1 VPEVAVS
8 CDATAEQL
16 GEVHHALARFWRGLD
31 PMPADDWRMRFELAV
46 SEIAANIIEHAQPH
60 VMNLRLRVH
69 SGNVIA
75 EFADSGLG
83 WEGPPEPSEVLD
95 DLAETGRGL
104 ELATT
109 AVDDLVYERTG
120 STNRWQLVK
129 RM

>member
-1 VPEVAVS
+1 
-8 CDATAEQL
+8 
-16 GEVHHALARFWRGLD
+16 
-31 PMPADDWRMRFELAV
+31 MPADDWRMRFELAV